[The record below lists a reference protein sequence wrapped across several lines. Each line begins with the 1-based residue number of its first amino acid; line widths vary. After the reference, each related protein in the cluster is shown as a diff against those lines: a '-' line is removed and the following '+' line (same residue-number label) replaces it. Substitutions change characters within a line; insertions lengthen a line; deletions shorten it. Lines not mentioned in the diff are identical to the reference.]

1 MKVDV
6 IALKGFGMTR
16 KGGRVSVPRDQAKL
30 LVRLKLAKLAPVE
43 PVKEAPLPVP
53 PKKATYVSRGAQ
65 AATPDAEKTTERYQ
79 RRDLRA
85 KE

>member
-30 LVRLKLAKLAPVE
+30 LVRLKLAKLAPAAE
-43 PVKEAPLPVP
+43 VKAAPPLP
-53 PKKATYVSRGAQ
+53 PKKGAYVSRVAQ
-65 AATPDAEKTTERYQ
+65 SAATPDAEKTTERYQ